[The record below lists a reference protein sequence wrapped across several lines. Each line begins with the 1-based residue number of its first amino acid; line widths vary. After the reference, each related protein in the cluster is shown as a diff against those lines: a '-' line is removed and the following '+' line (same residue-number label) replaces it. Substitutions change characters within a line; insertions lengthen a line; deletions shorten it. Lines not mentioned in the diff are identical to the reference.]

1 MSRRQ
6 DCTSG
11 SSTEAEVIAA
21 STTSNDVV
29 WGVGLLD
36 EYGHTQHEPV
46 VLNVDN
52 SNILALADDL
62 IATAKTRHIGRRDM
76 IVRERQEN
84 EVLRLKHVSTENNLA
99 DVFTKGL
106 EGPTFL
112 RLRRLIMQILAVGY
126 SFQRM
131 LTRKKNA
138 RKDRSA

>member
-1 MSRRQ
+1 
-6 DCTSG
+6 
-11 SSTEAEVIAA
+11 
-21 STTSNDVV
+21 
-29 WGVGLLD
+29 
-36 EYGHTQHEPV
+36 
-46 VLNVDN
+46 
-52 SNILALADDL
+52 
-62 IATAKTRHIGRRDM
+62 M
-76 IVRERQEN
+76 IVRARQEK

-131 LTRKKNA
+131 LTRKKIA